1 MKSKMIF
8 GFHAVTA
15 RLRHEAAS
23 VEEIYV
29 DASREDRRM
38 QELLRAA
45 KAVNVR
51 VIQADDARLSSIV
64 GTRRHQGVV
73 AKAGELSLARNLDEL
88 LDAIVGP
95 PLILILD
102 GITDP
107 HNLGACLRVAD
118 GAGAHAVI
126 APKDR
131 AVGLNATAAK
141 VASGAAETVP
151 YITVTNLARTL
162 RDLKERDIQLIGTTE
177 DAEKGLYEADF
188 RGGSALVMGSE
199 GEGMRRLTRDTCD
212 LLVSVPMFGSVES
225 LNVSVASGVC
235 LYEARRQRIVMSS

>member
-1 MKSKMIF
+1 MKNKMIF
-8 GFHAVTA
+8 GFHAVTS
-15 RLRHEAAS
+15 RLRHEASS
-23 VEEIYV
+23 VEGIYV
-29 DASREDRRM
+29 DAGREDRRM

-51 VIQADDARLSSIV
+51 IIQVDDQRLNNMV

-73 AKAGELSLARNLDEL
+73 AIAGELSLARNLDEL
-88 LDAIVGP
+88 LDAIDGP
-95 PLILILD
+95 PLILVLD

-162 RDLKERDIQLIGTTE
+162 RDLKERDIFLVGTTE
-177 DAEKGLYEADF
+177 DAEKSLYDADF
-188 RGGSALVMGSE
+188 STGAAIVMGSE
-199 GEGMRRLTRDTCD
+199 GEGMRRLTREACD
-212 LLVSVPMFGSVES
+212 LLVSVPMLGSVES

-235 LYEARRQRIVMSS
+235 LYEARRQRLAKGL

>member
-1 MKSKMIF
+1 MKSKFIF

-15 RLRHEAAS
+15 RLRHEASS

-29 DASREDRRM
+29 DSGRQDRRM
-38 QELLRAA
+38 LELISAA
-45 KAVNVR
+45 KGAGAR
-51 VIQADDARLSSIV
+51 VIPVDEQRLANMV

-73 AKAGELSLARNLDEL
+73 AKAGEISLARNLDEL
-88 LDAIVGP
+88 LDAIEGP

-141 VASGAAETVP
+141 VASGAADTVP
-151 YITVTNLARTL
+151 YITVTNLARTM
-162 RDLKERDIQLIGTTE
+162 REIKERNIFLVGTSD
-177 DAEKGLYEADF
+177 DAEKNLYQADF
-188 RGGSALVMGSE
+188 TGGDGAALVMGSE
-199 GEGMRRLTRDTCD
+199 GEGMRRLTRETCD

-225 LNVSVASGVC
+225 LNVSVASGIC
-235 LYEARRQRIVMSS
+235 LYEARRQRMI

>member
-1 MKSKMIF
+1 MKKLIF
-8 GFHAVTA
+8 GFHAVTS
-15 RLRHEAAS
+15 RLRHEASS
-23 VEEIYV
+23 VQEIYV
-29 DASREDRRM
+29 DAGREDRRM
-38 QELLRAA
+38 QELVRAA

-51 VIQADDARLSSIV
+51 VIPVDDSRLGNMA

-73 AKAGELSLARNLDEL
+73 AIAGEISLARNLDEL
-88 LDAIVGP
+88 LDAIDGP
-95 PLILILD
+95 PLILVLD

-131 AVGLNATAAK
+131 AVGLNATVAK

-162 RDLKERDIQLIGTTE
+162 RDLKERDIWLVGTTD
-177 DAEKGLYEADF
+177 DAEKGLYDAEF
-188 RGGSALVMGSE
+188 SGGTAIVMGSE
-199 GEGMRRLTRDTCD
+199 GEGMRRLTRETCD
-212 LLVSVPMFGSVES
+212 LLVHIPMLGSVES

-235 LYEARRQRIVMSS
+235 LYEARRQRIANGPK

>member
-1 MKSKMIF
+1 MIF
-8 GFHAVTA
+8 GFHAVTS
-15 RLRHEAAS
+15 RLRHEASS

-29 DASREDRRM
+29 DASRQDGRM
-38 QELLRAA
+38 QDLLAAA
-45 KAVNVR
+45 KSMNVR
-51 VIQADDARLSSIV
+51 IIPVDDQRLSNIV

-88 LDAIVGP
+88 LDAIEGP
-95 PLILILD
+95 PLLLVLD

-162 RDLKERDIQLIGTTE
+162 RELKERDIWLIGTSDE
-177 DAEKGLYEADF
+177 AEKNLYQADF
-188 RGGSALVMGSE
+188 SGPAAIVMGSE
-199 GEGMRRLTRDTCD
+199 GEGMRRLTRETCD
-212 LLVSVPMFGSVES
+212 LLVSIPMSGSVES
-225 LNVSVASGVC
+225 LNVSVASGVT
-235 LYEARRQRIVMSS
+235 LFEARRQRMAKP